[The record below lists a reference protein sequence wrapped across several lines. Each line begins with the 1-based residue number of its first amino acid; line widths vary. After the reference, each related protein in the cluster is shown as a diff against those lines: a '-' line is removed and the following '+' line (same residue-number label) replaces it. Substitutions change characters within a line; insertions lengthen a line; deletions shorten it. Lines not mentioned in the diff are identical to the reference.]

1 MDGVKVLR
9 IGVGPAGYVKKR
21 MIEIARGGKPSHG
34 EPKVWVSSLD
44 SLAKVL
50 TESNMRLLRQIK
62 ATSPQSLTELARQS
76 GRSLSNLSRTLHT
89 LERLGI
95 VAFVEKADGRKV
107 PTVLYAKVQLV
118 VDFAEARSEAA

>member
-9 IGVGPAGYVKKR
+9 IGVAPAAYVKRR
-21 MIEIARGGKPSHG
+21 MIEIARGGKPLPG

-50 TESNMRLLRQIK
+50 TESNMRLLRLIRD
-62 ATSPQSLTELARQS
+62 SHPQSLSALARQS

-95 VAFVEKADGRKV
+95 VAFVEKPDGRKV
-107 PTVLYAKVQLV
+107 PTVFCTKVQLV
-118 VDFAEARSEAA
+118 VDFAEARSETA